1 MLIMLIIRLMMI
13 LNVWYTVTQAANI
26 SVRAAALTGQAEAA
40 CRLMVE
46 NLPGFDPQRL
56 KFAITFGTDQ
66 RALCE
71 FSVEQSTRSLEP
83 IVHITVTPGLPKFVP
98 PVTPSATPSTPT
110 PGQTAIPTFTPD
122 PIGSLDVN
130 RLADAPIRV
139 EVTYDI
145 QIVGAFLPAWTI
157 RLSAAATARLET
169 RAKIVPTP
177 TLVFF

>member
-1 MLIMLIIRLMMI
+1 MLIIRLMMI